1 MRSRQL
7 ILALLTLT
15 LMTAALIT
23 LDRSTIVPTPATQVV
38 LENVRDHRPA
48 QVPGGPEVA
57 VDGGRLLVGRPG
69 HWVEIPAPPA
79 VIVAAVDVVPLA
91 DANGDPRGEILYIG
105 AANELAVYASRDRG
119 QSWTRGSLTHPRVHA
134 HVVGGVTALALDP
147 TQQLLYVGTDTA
159 GLFRMRILPTGM
171 VSTAQLLL
179 SEPVRQVVVDRL
191 GRGLVVARTDRAL
204 YRGQDHGLRWTEVSG
219 LPTAPTA
226 LTLLPGATPQVLIG
240 TADGSLYRSADAIT
254 WTLLEHGLPANL
266 RVDALAADPLDART
280 VYAALSDED
289 TAEPA
294 RLIYSEDGGETWSHL
309 YSEID
314 ARVVALLPVSGR
326 RAAVYAL
333 TATSRTPQALG
344 NAPVVIARPPT
355 PVAEQPKPSA
365 TRVVGWIAAALGAL
379 ALAFALLIDLMERR
393 RPFPTPSTDYAPVR
407 LPTDRT
413 RRL

>member
-7 ILALLTLT
+7 VLAFLTLT
-15 LMTAALIT
+15 LMTGALIT
-23 LDRSTIVPTPATQVV
+23 LDRRNTIPAPAMQFV

-48 QVPGGPEVA
+48 QVPGGPEYA

-69 HWVEIPAPPA
+69 HWVEIPAPPQ
-79 VIVAAVDVVPLA
+79 VIVAAVDIVPLA

-179 SEPVRQVVVDRL
+179 SEPVRQVVADRL
-191 GRGLVVARTDRAL
+191 GRGLVVARTDSAL
-204 YRGQDHGLRWTEVSG
+204 YRGQDHGLRWVEVTG

-226 LTLLPGATPQVLIG
+226 LALLPGATPYVVVG
-240 TADGSLYRSADAIT
+240 AADGSLHRSADAMD
-254 WTLLEHGLPANL
+254 WSTLTHALPANL
-266 RVDALAADPLDART
+266 RVDALAADPLRAQAL
-280 VYAALSDED
+280 YAAWSDGD
-289 TAEPA
+289 TAESV
-294 RLIYSEDGGETWSHL
+294 RLLYSEDGGETWLHF
-309 YSEID
+309 YRGID
-314 ARVVALLPVSGR
+314 ARVVELLPVSGR

-333 TATSRTPQALG
+333 TTTSRTPQALG
-344 NAPVVIARPPT
+344 NAPVVTARPHVG
-355 PVAEQPKPSA
+355 VADQAKPSA
-365 TRVVGWIAAALGAL
+365 TRVVAWIAAALGAL
-379 ALAFALLIDLMERR
+379 ALAIALVNDLVERR
-393 RPFPTPSTDYAPVR
+393 RPFPDPTADYAPVR
-407 LPTDRT
+407 LPTDR
-413 RRL
+413 RNRL